1 MQVVLFLLAGFV
13 AFTVQSV
20 AGFGGPLIAMP
31 IGIALLGVKT
41 VKPAITFAAWLSAAL
56 VAVPDVAA
64 LAVAKVPE
72 VLPEESAVA
81 VAPAASAPDVVPP
94 RVEPPVPKSPIE

>member
-1 MQVVLFLLAGFV
+1 MEEMVRSAKTLIWSDPKLMVCTLDPPVPLGDWPASPVAELELLDG
-13 AFTVQSV
+13 
-20 AGFGGPLIAMP
+20 
-31 IGIALLGVKT
+31 
-41 VKPAITFAAWLSAAL
+41 AAL
-56 VAVPDVAA
+56 VAVPDVAP